1 MNREIGGYRI
11 LGPLGRGGMGAV
23 YRAVDGDGHEVA
35 LKLLHPHLAA
45 DAEPRERLRREVAN
59 LHRIRHRAV
68 ARVLDAEVD
77 SAEAFVVTELVD
89 GMDLA
94 ERVRTVGPLEAD
106 ELAELGDRLR
116 EALDVVH
123 AAGVLHRDLT
133 PGNVML
139 TDDGPVLI
147 DFGIAQAVEDPRVTS
162 VGLVAGTPGYVA
174 PELLDGGAPSR
185 SADWWGWAALL
196 TFAATGRPPFGTGPA
211 VAVLA
216 RTRAGEA
223 DLAGLDAR
231 TRSVLRAALQGDS
244 GLRPPPE
251 RVTAELHA
259 AASGRAAGLVGPPPP
274 PDDGTQ
280 ATEVVGV
287 SDGRTRVLGAGR
299 PADDD
304 LDDDDP
310 YDDRR
315 PGLVGYDRHHDADD
329 DPASDGYPPQPDGW
343 DGAVWSPW
351 PPPPEP
357 PRRGGVVLLLGL
369 ALVALGATRPGVALV
384 AALAG
389 ALVVRSVGLDAAA
402 LSARRQRRGPSRGD
416 RARAVLTWPWHL
428 VRAVPG
434 VVAAGVIAVAV
445 AVAVGGLGWWL
456 LSAGH
461 VTVDLAP
468 GEQPGALPGNPAWVV
483 HVVLAATVLLALLA
497 VWFGPVAGRTRVGAR
512 WALADRRWAAV
523 VVLVVAAG
531 VGVLTWSGADVI
543 WWPLPGPPDL
553 G

>member
-1 MNREIGGYRI
+1 MDREIGGYRI
-11 LGPLGRGGMGAV
+11 IGPLGRGGMGAV

-94 ERVRTVGPLEAD
+94 ERVRTVGPLGAG
-106 ELAELGDRLR
+106 ELADLGDRLR

-231 TRSVLRAALQGDS
+231 TRSVLRAALQGAP
-244 GLRPPPE
+244 GMRPPPE
-251 RVTAELHA
+251 QVTAELHA
-259 AASGRAAGLVGPPPP
+259 AASGRSTDVVEPPPP
-274 PDDGTQ
+274 PEGGTR
-280 ATEVVGV
+280 ATEVVGM
-287 SDGRTRVLGAGR
+287 SDGRTRVLGTGR
-299 PADDD
+299 PADDEPDGTRPDLVGYVPD
-304 LDDDDP
+304 LDDDGGPD
-310 YDDRR
+310 
-315 PGLVGYDRHHDADD
+315 GYG
-329 DPASDGYPPQPDGW
+329 PASDGYPPHPDGW
-343 DGAVWSPW
+343 AGAAWSPW

-369 ALVALGATRPGVALV
+369 ALVALGATRPGVALAV
-384 AALAG
+384 ALVG
-389 ALVVRSVGLDAAA
+389 ALVARSVGLDAAA

-416 RARAVLTWPWHL
+416 GARAVVTWPWHL

-434 VVAAGVIAVAV
+434 VVAVGVIAVAV
-445 AVAVGGLGWWL
+445 TVAVGGLGWWL
-456 LSAGH
+456 VAAGH
-461 VTVDLAP
+461 VTVGLAP
-468 GEQPGALPGNPAWVV
+468 GERAGALAGNPAWVA
-483 HVVLAATVLLALLA
+483 HAVLGATVLLALLA
-497 VWFGPVAGRTRVGAR
+497 VWFGPVAARTRVGAR
-512 WALADRRWAAV
+512 WVLADRRWAVV
-523 VVLVVAAG
+523 VVLVVVAG
-531 VGVLTWSGADVI
+531 VAVLTWSGTDVV